1 MKLILLSLLYYLIS
15 SQNTNRSYVKQY
27 SYSFLS
33 TEFLKLFP
41 LSIVVLKG
49 KTNITKCFAAKDI
62 KINETIFEFQ
72 KKEIISNIN
81 SIHANLEKITSI
93 IKKYVNDTYLQNK
106 FLLSFFIYHVMT
118 NPYNISDI
126 DSKLRLF
133 ILYLPVEEINPIELL
148 VNKSNIEE
156 NLIKKEWLEFKNDDE
171 VDIINKIIEEGLD
184 IDSNNKTDENY
195 ILFGQIYY
203 FVKITSF
210 NLNGNAIVLP
220 FLDSCGIIPYYLHK
234 EINTYD
240 SIFLEENENKIIVK
254 SKLDILQS
262 EQFVFSFDIPLTND
276 YLLLTQGKVILNNI
290 NDRYIIKKSF
300 SFENDSQLG
309 SFLLKMNLRKEDFE
323 KIKLQ
328 RKSNTRFASFN
339 FELFPNKIN
348 EYILRFS
355 DIYYNNNMS
364 KKFFLIIKM
373 CYDELKDIL
382 KIIKDKFNSNTF
394 EDYLLKIQNQKE
406 ISESNNA
413 IMNFNLA
420 KIGILQKNVNLAFQ
434 KLVKFNIKEI
444 NDLKLNY
451 L

>member
-1 MKLILLSLLYYLIS
+1 
-15 SQNTNRSYVKQY
+15 
-27 SYSFLS
+27 
-33 TEFLKLFP
+33 
-41 LSIVVLKG
+41 
-49 KTNITKCFAAKDI
+49 
-62 KINETIFEFQ
+62 
-72 KKEIISNIN
+72 
-81 SIHANLEKITSI
+81 
-93 IKKYVNDTYLQNK
+93 
-106 FLLSFFIYHVMT
+106 MT

>member
-1 MKLILLSLLYYLIS
+1 
-15 SQNTNRSYVKQY
+15 
-27 SYSFLS
+27 
-33 TEFLKLFP
+33 
-41 LSIVVLKG
+41 
-49 KTNITKCFAAKDI
+49 
-62 KINETIFEFQ
+62 
-72 KKEIISNIN
+72 
-81 SIHANLEKITSI
+81 
-93 IKKYVNDTYLQNK
+93 
-106 FLLSFFIYHVMT
+106 
-118 NPYNISDI
+118 
-126 DSKLRLF
+126 
-133 ILYLPVEEINPIELL
+133 
-148 VNKSNIEE
+148 
-156 NLIKKEWLEFKNDDE
+156 
-171 VDIINKIIEEGLD
+171 
-184 IDSNNKTDENY
+184 
-195 ILFGQIYY
+195 
-203 FVKITSF
+203 
-210 NLNGNAIVLP
+210 
-220 FLDSCGIIPYYLHK
+220 
-234 EINTYD
+234 
-240 SIFLEENENKIIVK
+240 
-254 SKLDILQS
+254 
-262 EQFVFSFDIPLTND
+262 
-276 YLLLTQGKVILNNI
+276 
-290 NDRYIIKKSF
+290 
-300 SFENDSQLG
+300 
-309 SFLLKMNLRKEDFE
+309 MNLRKEDFE

-328 RKSNTRFASFN
+328 RKPNTRFASFN

>member
-1 MKLILLSLLYYLIS
+1 MKLVLLSLLYYLIS

-81 SIHANLEKITSI
+81 IIHPNLEKITSI

-133 ILYLPVEEINPIELL
+133 ILYLPVEEINPIEFL
-148 VNKSNIEE
+148 VDRKNIED
-156 NLIKKEWLEFKNDDE
+156 NLINKEWLEFKNDDE
-171 VDIINKIIEEGLD
+171 VDILNKIVKEGLD
-184 IDSNNKTDENY
+184 IDTNNKTEENY

-210 NLNGNAIVLP
+210 NLNGNAIILP

-262 EQFVFSFDIPLTND
+262 EQFVFSFDVPLTND

-309 SFLLKMNLRKEDFE
+309 T
-323 KIKLQ
+323 I
-328 RKSNTRFASFN
+328 
-339 FELFPNKIN
+339 
-348 EYILRFS
+348 
-355 DIYYNNNMS
+355 IY
-364 KKFFLIIKM
+364 
-373 CYDELKDIL
+373 
-382 KIIKDKFNSNTF
+382 
-394 EDYLLKIQNQKE
+394 
-406 ISESNNA
+406 
-413 IMNFNLA
+413 
-420 KIGILQKNVNLAFQ
+420 
-434 KLVKFNIKEI
+434 
-444 NDLKLNY
+444 
-451 L
+451 